1 MFMPTELLLL
11 TRIQHPIRTAPITI
25 TSTRSGKSIFL
36 PRCILIFMKLRD
48 LPLLIL
54 KCPQMMSITL
64 FTMIRKLQ
72 FLFPYTL
79 FPGHRLLSFQNT
91 Y

>member
-1 MFMPTELLLL
+1 
-11 TRIQHPIRTAPITI
+11 
-25 TSTRSGKSIFL
+25 
-36 PRCILIFMKLRD
+36 
-48 LPLLIL
+48 
-54 KCPQMMSITL
+54 MMSITL